1 MSRSPHAAED
11 RLWRDALERLRAL
24 DAVWDD
30 PAARDPALLDCR
42 AWLAA
47 QTSLPRLAALARL
60 LTPELTRRRFWSV
73 LVPVER
79 EVARCKVTDLEV
91 LDADL
96 PDEALPWMVR
106 QILHWTFDH
115 PYAETALQFALAPD
129 ATLLAYT
136 HLRVSPEDEAPT
148 VMESIHTALDQA
160 EDAWGQILVDALLK
174 DHLEE
179 RVPAGEPSAL
189 AA

>member
-1 MSRSPHAAED
+1 MEEPDLSTWLQDWRHAARSE
-11 RLWRDALERLRAL
+11 
-24 DAVWDD
+24 
-30 PAARDPALLDCR
+30 PALGIHSLD
-42 AWLAA
+42 
-47 QTSLPRLAALARL
+47 P
-60 LTPELTRRRFWSV
+60 
-73 LVPVER
+73 LVVSIGDDNW
-79 EVARCKVTDLEV
+79 VTLSATASPEV
-91 LDADL
+91 LRLDMVLEADL
-96 PDEALPWMVR
+96 PDEVIPWMVR

-136 HLRVSPEDEAPT
+136 HLSVSPEDDAPV

-174 DHLEE
+174 AHLEE